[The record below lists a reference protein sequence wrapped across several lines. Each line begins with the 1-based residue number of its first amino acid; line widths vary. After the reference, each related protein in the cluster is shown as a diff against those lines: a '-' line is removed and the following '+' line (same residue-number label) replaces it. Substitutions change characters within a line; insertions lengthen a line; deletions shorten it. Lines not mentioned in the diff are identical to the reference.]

1 MTKTRRLVAVSA
13 VVSLTTLILA
23 EQNRTGQLP
32 SMRQFISYGLV
43 YFILSIFADF
53 GFEGAGA
60 FGILAMVAIIL
71 EQGEDAFNFVAKR
84 SQA

>member
-1 MTKTRRLVAVSA
+1 MNKTRRLVAVSA
-13 VVSLTTLILA
+13 IVSLTTLTLA

-32 SMRQFISYGLV
+32 SMRQFVSYGLV

-60 FGILAMVAIIL
+60 FAILAMVAIVL
-71 EQGEDAFNFVAKR
+71 EQGDDAFKFVSKR
-84 SQA
+84 SEA